1 MRLAA
6 RVSTIAL
13 LSACAQGVAP
23 LGDASTTSE
32 RDPAEV
38 RDAGGGGSSASTG
51 DDGPERDAMARDA
64 MDASSRGTGNPNSQD
79 GGDAQLAP
87 AADSGG
93 TATQRDAAGGGES
106 DGGSD
111 AASPPIP
118 VPDASVVPVDPC
130 AEICRDNLV
139 PDAKSCATPVTI
151 GRKSA
156 LSDTF
161 VYNGDTRGA
170 GDKQDLDFI
179 SCGDGNADNFFRV
192 FLYKDD
198 TITIRLSTTEY
209 DPVLKLVTGASC
221 EVVESAACAD
231 QGLDGDNEIL
241 NVVAPADGWYHVVPD
256 GPYGPTAVEG
266 QGRYT
271 LAVVVV
277 GTSGASKC
285 VCP

>member
-1 MRLAA
+1 M
-6 RVSTIAL
+6 VL

-23 LGDASTTSE
+23 LGDASLTSE
-32 RDPAEV
+32 RDPSEGS
-38 RDAGGGGSSASTG
+38 DAGGGGSSASTG
-51 DDGPERDAMARDA
+51 DDGQDRDAMIGDA
-64 MDASSRGTGNPNSQD
+64 MDASSRGTGDANSQD
-79 GGDAQLAP
+79 GGDSQLGP
-87 AADSGG
+87 AADGGG
-93 TATQRDAAGGGES
+93 TATNRDAAGGGEP

-118 VPDASVVPVDPC
+118 VPDASVVPADPC

-156 LSDTF
+156 LSDNF
-161 VYNGDTRGA
+161 IYNGDTRGA
-170 GDKQDLDFI
+170 GDKQDLDFVDFG
-179 SCGDGNADNFFRV
+179 CGDGNADNFFRV

-198 TITIRLSTTEY
+198 TITARLSTTEY
-209 DPVLKLVTGASC
+209 DPVLKLVTGPSC
-221 EVVESAACAD
+221 EVVASAACAD

-241 NVVAPADGWYHVVPD
+241 EVLAPADGWYHVVPD

-271 LAVVVV
+271 LAVGVV
-277 GTSGASKC
+277 GTSGAGKC